1 MREKKGFGG
10 RRLFS
15 FHKYTYIFIL
25 IYFLLGVG
33 LTYSY
38 LAFQVQDEST
48 IVGNVVAIDVDL
60 KVELVVGNT
69 TKMVPMLNEA
79 LSNAINGVG
88 SDNGACID
96 SAGNLSC
103 QVYKITLTNNG
114 SSLKHLRGTVEL
126 YAKDGV
132 NNVYQNLRWR
142 ELTNTTTVNEDG
154 YIHGMEKSTLVTELS
169 MASKEEKI
177 WYIAVWL
184 GEIDADQTNTDKG
197 EFGGTVT
204 FETIETKTN
213 VFTKTILEPNAQS
226 DATIDFSKTSEESN
240 TNGIYLRSGTENDPY
255 PIYYYRGNVNNNL
268 LFADT
273 CWKVVRTTETGGL
286 KLIYN
291 GVPSSGSCDNTG
303 TASQIGTKAFNT
315 NWESPAYVGYMYSN
329 PYSYQSKSMSSVT
342 DEYYYGNDVNY
353 SNGVYTLVDTI
364 SSSSWSSIYDGGLN
378 NYHYTCFSTE
388 TTCTSINYIYYT
400 DSSTAKYIQLTNGKR
415 IEDALKGMLGVD
427 DGNLTSY
434 NTTSST
440 IKGDNTTEGTLDYWY
455 STNIDQQG
463 YSNYIEDTVWCNDR
477 SISQK
482 NGWDPDGGSTA
493 DDFGLVF
500 GIYDRVMNSQPTLT
514 CSRNID
520 RFTVDGVNGNGALDY
535 PIGLLTMDETMLAGG
550 SINSGNSSYYLY
562 TGDYYWTGA
571 PVVFNNNDALVSRV
585 GSAGYLNYDY
595 VGSAGGVRPS
605 VSLKPGF
612 TISGGDGSVTNPYVV
627 D

>member
-1 MREKKGFGG
+1 
-10 RRLFS
+10 
-15 FHKYTYIFIL
+15 
-25 IYFLLGVG
+25 
-33 LTYSY
+33 
-38 LAFQVQDEST
+38 
-48 IVGNVVAIDVDL
+48 
-60 KVELVVGNT
+60 
-69 TKMVPMLNEA
+69 MVPMMNEA

-114 SSLKHLRGTVEL
+114 SSLKHLRGTIEL
-126 YAKDGV
+126 YAKDGA

-154 YIHGMEKSTLVTELS
+154 YIHGMAKSTLVTELN

-226 DATIDFSKTSEESN
+226 DASIDFSKTSEESN

-255 PIYYYRGNVNNNL
+255 PIYYYRGDVNNNL

-303 TASQIGTKAFNT
+303 DASTIGNKAFNT
-315 NWESPAYVGYMYSN
+315 NYNSPAYVGYMYSN
-329 PYSYQSKSMSSVT
+329 PYTYQTKSMESVT

-353 SNGVYTLVDTI
+353 ANGVYTLVDTI
-364 SSSSWSSIYDGGLN
+364 SSSSWSSIYNGGLN
-378 NYHYTCFSTE
+378 NNHYTCFSTG

-400 DSSTAKYIQLTNGKR
+400 SSSKAYYITLSNGKK
-415 IEDALKGMLGVD
+415 IEDALKEMLGVD

-455 STNIDQQG
+455 YTNIDQKG

-477 SISQK
+477 SIYQK
-482 NGWDPDGGSTA
+482 NGWDPDGGSTT
-493 DDFGLVF
+493 DFLYFGLY
-500 GIYDRVMNSQPTLT
+500 GRAMNSQPTLT

-520 RFTVDGVNGNGALDY
+520 QFTADGVNGNGALDY
-535 PIGLLTMDETMLAGG
+535 PVGLLTMDETMLAGG
-550 SINSGNSSYYLY
+550 SINSENSSYYLY
-562 TGDYYWTGA
+562 TGDYYWAGSPVAFDSDGA
-571 PVVFNNNDALVSRV
+571 IESNVDSDGRLLHNSV
-585 GSAGYLNYDY
+585 GYTR
-595 VGSAGGVRPS
+595 GVRPS

-612 TISGGDGSVTNPYVV
+612 KISGGDGSVTNPYVV

>member
-1 MREKKGFGG
+1 
-10 RRLFS
+10 
-15 FHKYTYIFIL
+15 
-25 IYFLLGVG
+25 
-33 LTYSY
+33 
-38 LAFQVQDEST
+38 
-48 IVGNVVAIDVDL
+48 
-60 KVELVVGNT
+60 
-69 TKMVPMLNEA
+69 MVPMMNEA

-114 SSLKHLRGTVEL
+114 SSLKHLRGTIEL
-126 YAKDGV
+126 YAKDGA
-132 NNVYQNLRWR
+132 NTVYQNLRWR

-154 YIHGMEKSTLVTELS
+154 YIHGMAKSTLVTELN

-226 DATIDFSKTSEESN
+226 DASIDFSKTSEESN

-255 PIYYYRGNVNNNL
+255 PIYYYRGDVNNNL

-303 TASQIGTKAFNT
+303 DASTIGNKAFNT
-315 NWESPAYVGYMYSN
+315 NYNSPAYVGYMYSN
-329 PYSYQSKSMSSVT
+329 PYTYQTKSMESVT

-353 SNGVYTLVDTI
+353 ANGVYTLVDTI
-364 SSSSWSSIYDGGLN
+364 SSSSWSSIYNGGLN
-378 NYHYTCFSTE
+378 NNHYTCFSTG

-400 DSSTAKYIQLTNGKR
+400 SSSKAYYITLSNGKK
-415 IEDALKGMLGVD
+415 IEDALKEMLGVD

-455 STNIDQQG
+455 YTNIDQKG

-477 SISQK
+477 SIYQK
-482 NGWDPDGGSTA
+482 NGWDPDGGSTT
-493 DDFGLVF
+493 DFLYFGLY
-500 GIYDRVMNSQPTLT
+500 GRAMNSQPTLT

-520 RFTVDGVNGNGALDY
+520 QFTADGVNGNGALDY
-535 PIGLLTMDETMLAGG
+535 PVGLLTMDETMLAGG
-550 SINSGNSSYYLY
+550 SINSENSSYYLY
-562 TGDYYWTGA
+562 TGDYYWAGSPVAFDSDGA
-571 PVVFNNNDALVSRV
+571 IESNVDSDGRLLHNSV
-585 GSAGYLNYDY
+585 GYTR
-595 VGSAGGVRPS
+595 GVRPS

-612 TISGGDGSVTNPYVV
+612 KISGGDGSVTNPYVV

>member
-1 MREKKGFGG
+1 
-10 RRLFS
+10 
-15 FHKYTYIFIL
+15 
-25 IYFLLGVG
+25 
-33 LTYSY
+33 
-38 LAFQVQDEST
+38 
-48 IVGNVVAIDVDL
+48 
-60 KVELVVGNT
+60 
-69 TKMVPMLNEA
+69 MVPMMNEA

-114 SSLKHLRGTVEL
+114 SSLKHLRGTIEL
-126 YAKDGV
+126 YAKDGA

-154 YIHGMEKSTLVTELS
+154 YIHGMAKSTLVTELN

-226 DATIDFSKTSEESN
+226 DASIDFSKTSEESN

-255 PIYYYRGNVNNNL
+255 PIYYYRGDVNNNL

-273 CWKVVRTTETGGL
+273 CWTVVRTTETGGL

-303 TASQIGTKAFNT
+303 DASTIGNKAFNT
-315 NWESPAYVGYMYSN
+315 NYNSPAYVGYMYSN
-329 PYSYQSKSMSSVT
+329 PYTYQTKSMESVT

-353 SNGVYTLVDTI
+353 ANGVYTLVDTI
-364 SSSSWSSIYDGGLN
+364 SSSSWSSIYNGGLN
-378 NYHYTCFSTE
+378 NNHYTCFSTG

-400 DSSTAKYIQLTNGKR
+400 SSSKAYYITLSNGKK
-415 IEDALKGMLGVD
+415 IEDALKEMLGVD

-455 STNIDQQG
+455 YTNIDQKG

-477 SISQK
+477 SIYQK
-482 NGWDPDGGSTA
+482 NGWDPDGGSTT
-493 DDFGLVF
+493 DFLYFGLY
-500 GIYDRVMNSQPTLT
+500 GRAMNSQPTLT

-520 RFTVDGVNGNGALDY
+520 QFTADGVNGNGALDY
-535 PIGLLTMDETMLAGG
+535 PVGLLTMDETMLAGG
-550 SINSGNSSYYLY
+550 SINSENSSYYLY
-562 TGDYYWTGA
+562 TGDYYWAGSPVAFDSDGA
-571 PVVFNNNDALVSRV
+571 IESNVDSDGRLLHNSV
-585 GSAGYLNYDY
+585 GYTR
-595 VGSAGGVRPS
+595 GVRPS

-612 TISGGDGSVTNPYVV
+612 KISGGDGSVTNPYVV